1 MDTPKPT
8 RNAKTFN
15 AEKFFDGILDRIQKE
30 NKSST
35 PMESVFYNVLNSSMN
50 TLLKD
55 CPFITY
61 LNIFNTVGKGNTGNI
76 EFYADF
82 INDKITSDRREMVV
96 DKEALFNNDTNT
108 LTTISILFK
117 TRRKFGESFEY
128 RLRSDAPKILQNK
141 YHVRSCSNDNKYDYS
156 KDLKELLQ
164 TNNSREPFNNWLSVL
179 KTCYEQQGKKD
190 TTTHFFLVN
199 GPIYFGFDKMLE
211 TDLFNYVVNANI
223 GVSLKDD
230 NQSNIHPFIRQF
242 KKFIEQITFNLIVD
256 IKNYQMRQA
265 AVSAAIAQVMA
276 RNMSHNFGS
285 HVLSNLISDKVY
297 ENLRDAAVQSDLEM
311 LKYFA
316 LENDLFK
323 ENENHQLQY
332 FFQYLKS
339 RMDYLSEVTFGVSNL
354 LTTKMVYND
363 VMKELDQVRILL
375 NYISGVSD
383 FKYQFQ
389 ILHNNN
395 KIDLTTENDI
405 GIAFPS
411 DVLGCQ
417 AFYNIIENIIR
428 NTAKHSKPTQNGET
442 LIFTINIRDNFANT
456 DDLKDIE
463 GINELYCVEI
473 DNGVAEND
481 IDTLINGTNDKK
493 GLIDFLNDSV
503 LDEYNNLRSHSLGLL
518 EMKSSAAFLRQIDL
532 PEIVSDDYFVDKSD
546 SYYHER
552 NGQKR
557 LNILKAFKTDNGHL
571 GYRFF
576 VQKPKEIL
584 LVGDDWRICTK
595 EENENEEQWKEK
607 EENIR
612 KQLLNYG
619 IQIIK
624 TNEFK
629 TAMKEGVSF
638 AHQFLLYSTGVSQ
651 AVNAKEYE
659 TLLPLRKIPVNHDEM
674 VNILT
679 SWFRKESDTVPSKS
693 KENNNLKGEIIIEQ
707 LKKWA
712 WTHYYKDTDPDQT
725 LIKGAYDNSYKYQV
739 IFLNHGKDFQMV
751 KNDIIKDIDDN
762 IITEAWIENMKSKTY
777 GKLPEF
783 YKLSNGR
790 GKPLS
795 NYINHSN
802 DKIETKLE
810 LLEAYHNKVI
820 IIDERV
826 QRYAAKNNEDNI
838 SCMDLFL
845 STNVFCP
852 SPNDIPL
859 DPANVLTNNLGANLN
874 KYIEDNIQ
882 DAFLLIHYGILERIY
897 GRNEKAI
904 ETKLKGWVKSAKRVI
919 VTSGR
924 GAHSLNLPD
933 SVCFV
938 NLSSVLYAFT
948 ENRNKYL
955 INYLLNQSRR
965 KKICVKREKY

>member
-1 MDTPKPT
+1 MDMPKPT

-297 ENLRDAAVQSDLEM
+297 ENLRDAAVQSDLKM
-311 LKYFA
+311 FKSFA

-389 ILHNNN
+389 ILHNNK

-638 AHQFLLYSTGVSQ
+638 AHQFLLYSTEVSQ
-651 AVNAKEYE
+651 AVNAKDYK
-659 TLLPLRKIPVNHDEM
+659 TLLPLRKISVNEEDWTEISGYWTPQEQQPSNLNFKDAFQKLKDWAWHKAWHKLWHEESVSISISGALNSSRHQVVFLDHGDTFD
-674 VNILT
+674 NT
-679 SWFRKESDTVPSKS
+679 KESAKTKIS
-693 KENNNLKGEIIIEQ
+693 EGEI
-707 LKKWA
+707 
-712 WTHYYKDTDPDQT
+712 
-725 LIKGAYDNSYKYQV
+725 V
-739 IFLNHGKDFQMV
+739 
-751 KNDIIKDIDDN
+751 
-762 IITEAWIENMKSKTY
+762 EAWVENMTSKTY
-777 GKLPEF
+777 GKLPRYSELAS
-783 YKLSNGR
+783 KGSD
-790 GKPLS
+790 KPFT
-795 NYINHSN
+795 NYIENLFEEEGLR
-802 DKIETKLE
+802 IE
-810 LLEAYHNKVI
+810 LLEAYHNKI
-820 IIDERV
+820 IVIDERV
-826 QRYAAKNNEDNI
+826 QRFAEKNNENGI
-838 SCMDLFL
+838 SCMELFK
-845 STNVFCP
+845 STNVCCP
-852 SPNDIPL
+852 PLSDIPL
-859 DPANVLTNNLGANLN
+859 DPTDFVKNNLIGKVIDFIDRSLN
-874 KYIEDNIQ
+874 K
-882 DAFLLIHYGILERIY
+882 DAFLLIHYGILERMYSGNVTSIK
-897 GRNEKAI
+897 NQLISWADI
-904 ETKLKGWVKSAKRVI
+904 AKRVV

-924 GAHSLNLPD
+924 GAHSLDLPH
-933 SVCFV
+933 SVCFA
-938 NLSSVLYAFT
+938 NLSSVLYACN
-948 ENRNKYL
+948 ENRNKYI

-965 KKICVKREKY
+965 KKR